1 VLVIGSTEDKSLT
14 LAVGWAYV
22 KLAAGVLTE
31 LKGIKEM
38 TKESAV
44 HIYLGGVLGAG
55 KHAAVSEEDYPLLS
69 QYSWHLNNSGYA
81 ITKIKGRH
89 KAMHRVVL
97 GTVSPYVF
105 VDHIDQD
112 RLNNTRDNLR
122 ELSPK
127 ENANNMK
134 SNVKIEAF
142 GEEKNVGQWVEDPRC
157 EVSYAAFYN
166 RLKKGIDPEEAM
178 QKNGNR
184 RALDA

>member
-1 VLVIGSTEDKSLT
+1 VTESIKGRLQ
-14 LAVGWAYV
+14 APVREWEYE

-38 TKESAV
+38 VKDDITD
-44 HIYLGGVLGAG
+44 IYLGGVLGAG
-55 KHAAVSEEDYPLLS
+55 QHAIVSTEDYPLLS
-69 QYSWHLNNSGYA
+69 QYSWHLNKSGYA

-89 KAMHRVVL
+89 KAMHRMVL

-112 RLNNTRDNLR
+112 RLNNTRENLR

-134 SNVKIEAF
+134 SNVKIAAF

>member
-1 VLVIGSTEDKSLT
+1 MPLDDNEKDYIKKMANVLKDVDIAHELTRIRIGF
-14 LAVGWAYV
+14 
-22 KLAAGVLTE
+22 GV
-31 LKGIKEM
+31 
-38 TKESAV
+38 S
-44 HIYLGGVLGAG
+44 GGVLGAG